1 MFFGLVGVA
10 FCIYVIIV
18 SLTSMDASA
27 WAAMGIYIAV
37 GVPFFI
43 YARVM
48 QKKDP
53 ENWKQIITSPDN
65 PDFDTQNVSAG

>member
-1 MFFGLVGVA
+1 MGVA
-10 FCIYVIIV
+10 FCVYVIVV

-27 WAAMGIYIAV
+27 WAAMGIYIAL
-37 GVPFFI
+37 GVPFFA

-53 ENWKQIITSPDN
+53 GNWEQIITSPDN
-65 PDFDTQNVSAG
+65 PDFEVQSASAG